1 MVFPPASFILANY
14 NFSLVNW
21 ALDFANRRV
30 ICMKVKVDDII
41 DAVDFDSDM
50 SVSYL
55 NIKTEQVCMFTDEE
69 LRAAERD
76 VDLSDSA
83 EWYREA
89 VASAKHY
96 LENQD
101 DYLSLPEKYDFNE
114 YRIIEKFIAR
124 VVIPKQSEILSR
136 SIHGKGAFRRF
147 KTELEKLGL
156 VGEWHKYRGQK
167 LREFVEFWCKENK
180 IDFE

>member
-1 MVFPPASFILANY
+1 
-14 NFSLVNW
+14 
-21 ALDFANRRV
+21 
-30 ICMKVKVDDII
+30 MKVKINDII
-41 DAVDFDSDM
+41 DAVDFDSGM
-50 SVSYL
+50 SESFL
-55 NIKTEQVCMFTDEE
+55 NTKTDQVCMFTDEE
-69 LRAAERD
+69 LRAAEND

-83 EWYREA
+83 EWYCEA

-124 VVIPKQSEILSR
+124 VVIPKQSEMLAQ
-136 SIHGKGAFRRF
+136 SIHGKGVFRRF
-147 KTELEKLGL
+147 KTMLEKLGL
-156 VGEWHKYRGQK
+156 VEEWYKYRGHE
-167 LREFVEFWCKENK
+167 LREYVEFWCKENK

>member
-1 MVFPPASFILANY
+1 
-14 NFSLVNW
+14 
-21 ALDFANRRV
+21 
-30 ICMKVKVDDII
+30 MKVKIDDII

-50 SVSYL
+50 SESFL

-69 LRAAERD
+69 LRAAENN

-83 EWYREA
+83 EWYCEA

-101 DYLSLPEKYDFNE
+101 DFLSLPEKYDFNE

-124 VVIPKQSEILSR
+124 VVISKQSAMLSQ

-147 KTELEKLGL
+147 KTMLEKLGL
-156 VGEWHKYRGQK
+156 IDEWYKYRGQQ
-167 LREFVEFWCKENK
+167 LRKFVEFWCKENK

>member
-1 MVFPPASFILANY
+1 MRNSTASLEFTANQ
-14 NFSLVNW
+14 
-21 ALDFANRRV
+21 RV
-30 ICMKVKVDDII
+30 TCMKVKIDDII

-50 SVSYL
+50 SESFL
-55 NIKTEQVCMFTDEE
+55 NTKTEKVCMFTDEE
-69 LRAAERD
+69 LLAAKND

-83 EWYREA
+83 EWYCEA
-89 VASAKHY
+89 VANAKHY

-124 VVIPKQSEILSR
+124 VAIPKQSEMLSQ

-147 KTELEKLGL
+147 KTALERLGL
-156 VGEWHKYRGQK
+156 VDEWYKYRSQK
-167 LREFVEFWCKENK
+167 LREFVEFWCEENK
-180 IDFE
+180 IGFE